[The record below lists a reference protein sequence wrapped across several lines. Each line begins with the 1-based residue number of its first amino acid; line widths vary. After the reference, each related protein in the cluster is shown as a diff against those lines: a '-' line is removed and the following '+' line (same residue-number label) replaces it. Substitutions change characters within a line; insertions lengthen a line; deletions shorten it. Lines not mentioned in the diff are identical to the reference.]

1 MARLK
6 RQDSKL
12 AGKSNVIPFFGE
24 VQLDEN
30 SSFETNNI
38 EKGNELVAL
47 KCGYVWEDDN
57 MSEQT
62 DVNLSTLDKSMKAG
76 GSSLVP
82 ENANTP
88 EDEKSN
94 GGQIEELTPQT
105 EETNPLEK
113 QEEDDLSSQEED
125 KLEKSDARIEL
136 EGMKVAELQKLAEP
150 FPVAEWGSLKK
161 AELIDYLLNKL

>member
-6 RQDSKL
+6 RLDSKL

-38 EKGNELVAL
+38 EKGSELVAL
-47 KCGYVWEDDN
+47 NCGYVWDDD

-62 DVNLSTLDKSMKAG
+62 NVNLSTQDKGIKTED
-76 GSSLVP
+76 SSNL
-82 ENANTP
+82 EIGNANIP

-94 GGQIEELTPQT
+94 GGQIQELTPQT

-113 QEEDDLSSQEED
+113 QEDDELSSQEDD

-136 EGMKVAELQKLAEP
+136 ESMKVAELQKLAEP
-150 FPVAEWGSLKK
+150 FPVAEWASLRK